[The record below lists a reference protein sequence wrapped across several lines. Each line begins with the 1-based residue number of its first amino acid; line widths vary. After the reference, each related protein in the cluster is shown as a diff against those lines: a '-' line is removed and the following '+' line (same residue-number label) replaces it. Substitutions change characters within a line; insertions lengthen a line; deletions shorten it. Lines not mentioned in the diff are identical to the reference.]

1 MCWLAMNR
9 ALNCC
14 TSGNV
19 WKPTQNI
26 PGETVSSL
34 PLIQA
39 ERICQVLSSSL
50 PFASDRVLCY
60 ALCLVTTNAF
70 ISNFQWASLAD
81 EALSNFSSDSILFH
95 FTYKSVA
102 ECEAKIHSKRMQLLS
117 GLQSNVG
124 KTLFWQDSHL
134 LPREE
139 LGLMVCCL

>member
-1 MCWLAMNR
+1 MSR
-9 ALNCC
+9 ALNRC
-14 TSGNV
+14 TTGNV

-26 PGETVSSL
+26 PGETASPL
-34 PLIQA
+34 PLVQA
-39 ERICQVLSSSL
+39 EKICQLLSSSL

-70 ISNFQWASLAD
+70 ISNFQRASPAD
-81 EALSNFSSDSILFH
+81 QALSNFSFDSILFH
-95 FTYKSVA
+95 VTYKSVA

-134 LPREE
+134 LPHEG
-139 LGLMVCCL
+139 LGLMVYCL